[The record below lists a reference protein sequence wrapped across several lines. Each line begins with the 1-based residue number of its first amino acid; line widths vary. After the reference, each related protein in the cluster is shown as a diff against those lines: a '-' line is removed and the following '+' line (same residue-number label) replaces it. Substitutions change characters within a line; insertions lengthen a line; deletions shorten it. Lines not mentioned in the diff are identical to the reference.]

1 MVVLLE
7 IIAASR
13 VQGDKVL
20 VFSQRKPALDF
31 IERVLMTK
39 GWGGYVKTP
48 APAPVVPAWRL
59 SFSGGADK
67 KEAAWGPWENGRH
80 YYRIDGST
88 ASKKR
93 QQLIKDFNDPKVGK
107 SVGVFLLS
115 TKAGNMGINLVAA
128 NKVVLM
134 DTSWNPAND
143 LQAMFRCYRFGQTK
157 PVQVFRLV
165 MGNKSLEHKIHN
177 KQVAKHALAGRV
189 VDARNPGRKLTRA
202 DQTMDLDAEYSRY
215 E

>member
-20 VFSQRKPALDF
+20 IFSQRMPALDF

-39 GWGGYVKTP
+39 GWGGFVKTP
-48 APAPVVPAWRL
+48 APAPDVPAWRL
-59 SFSGGADK
+59 SFSGGSGEK
-67 KEAAWGPWENGRH
+67 KAGDWGPWVNGRH
-80 YYRIDGST
+80 YFRIDGST
-88 ASKKR
+88 PSKKR
-93 QQLIKDFNDPKVGK
+93 QHLIKDFNDPVAGR

-177 KQVAKHALAGRV
+177 KQV
-189 VDARNPGRKLTRA
+189 
-202 DQTMDLDAEYSRY
+202 SRSG
-215 E
+215 